1 MKINIKEKKQDKWLF
16 WTVIFLVGFGLAVL
30 FSASSVESLELTNGD
45 SAFYYFFRQ
54 FLKVVPAILLFLF
67 MSHFNYRNFQKLKL
81 PWILI
86 GTSFLLL
93 LYTKFQGCDGDACR
107 WISIG
112 PISFQTSD
120 FARFSIII
128 FLADY
133 IDRHYKNMDQFFTG
147 IVFPTLVVLPI
158 ALLIMIQ
165 PDNSTTIILMGI
177 VFSMLFIGG
186 AKLMQFFTT
195 ILLGAS
201 SMLIFIINQKSY
213 VLKRILSFI
222 DPSSSEALGYQSTQS
237 LLALQ
242 QGGFLGRGW
251 GDSVQK
257 HQYLPEPHTDF
268 IFAVIGEELG
278 FLAGIIVML
287 AYIIIFYRIIQISKN
302 SNDIFGIILSI
313 GFGLSIT
320 YYAFVNIGVVIG
332 AIPVTGVTLPFI
344 SYGGSSLITNLL
356 MVGILLNISKAQ
368 RKLRV
373 RDWRLRVN

>member
-1 MKINIKEKKQDKWLF
+1 MKINIKEKKQDRWLF
-16 WTVIFLVGFGLAVL
+16 FTVIFLVGFGLAVL

-45 SAFYYFFRQ
+45 SPFYYFLRQ
-54 FLKVVPAILLFLF
+54 FLKVVPALLLFLL
-67 MSHFNYRNFQKLKL
+67 MSRFNYKNFQKLKL

-93 LYTKFQGCDGDACR
+93 LYTKFQGCGGDACR

-147 IVFPTLVVLPI
+147 IVFPVLVVLPI

-356 MVGILLNISKAQ
+356 MVGILLNISRAQ

-373 RDWRLRVN
+373 RKWRLRVN

>member
-30 FSASSVESLELTNGD
+30 FSASSVESLELTNED

-287 AYIIIFYRIIQISKN
+287 AYIIIFYRIIKIAKN

-332 AIPVTGVTLPFI
+332 VIPVTGVTLPFI

-356 MVGILLNISKAQ
+356 MVGILLNISRAQ

-373 RDWRLRVN
+373 RKWRLRVN

>member
-1 MKINIKEKKQDKWLF
+1 
-16 WTVIFLVGFGLAVL
+16 
-30 FSASSVESLELTNGD
+30 
-45 SAFYYFFRQ
+45 
-54 FLKVVPAILLFLF
+54 
-67 MSHFNYRNFQKLKL
+67 
-81 PWILI
+81 
-86 GTSFLLL
+86 
-93 LYTKFQGCDGDACR
+93 
-107 WISIG
+107 
-112 PISFQTSD
+112 
-120 FARFSIII
+120 
-128 FLADY
+128 
-133 IDRHYKNMDQFFTG
+133 
-147 IVFPTLVVLPI
+147 
-158 ALLIMIQ
+158 
-165 PDNSTTIILMGI
+165 
-177 VFSMLFIGG
+177 
-186 AKLMQFFTT
+186 
-195 ILLGAS
+195 
-201 SMLIFIINQKSY
+201 MLIFIINQKSY

-222 DPSSSEALGYQSTQS
+222 DPSSSEAIGYQSTQS

-287 AYIIIFYRIIQISKN
+287 AYIIIFYRIIKIAKN

-332 AIPVTGVTLPFI
+332 VIPVTGVTLPFI

-356 MVGILLNISKAQ
+356 MVGILLNISRAQ

-373 RDWRLRVN
+373 REWRLRVN

>member
-1 MKINIKEKKQDKWLF
+1 
-16 WTVIFLVGFGLAVL
+16 
-30 FSASSVESLELTNGD
+30 
-45 SAFYYFFRQ
+45 
-54 FLKVVPAILLFLF
+54 
-67 MSHFNYRNFQKLKL
+67 
-81 PWILI
+81 
-86 GTSFLLL
+86 
-93 LYTKFQGCDGDACR
+93 
-107 WISIG
+107 
-112 PISFQTSD
+112 
-120 FARFSIII
+120 
-128 FLADY
+128 
-133 IDRHYKNMDQFFTG
+133 
-147 IVFPTLVVLPI
+147 
-158 ALLIMIQ
+158 MIQ

-195 ILLGAS
+195 ILLEAS

-287 AYIIIFYRIIQISKN
+287 AYIIIFYRIIQI
-302 SNDIFGIILSI
+302 
-313 GFGLSIT
+313 
-320 YYAFVNIGVVIG
+320 
-332 AIPVTGVTLPFI
+332 
-344 SYGGSSLITNLL
+344 
-356 MVGILLNISKAQ
+356 
-368 RKLRV
+368 
-373 RDWRLRVN
+373 